1 MKFDMLKRWFYLM
14 IILVLPM
21 LSFGGDGTNA
31 LFSKGNAL
39 YAKGQYKEALAS
51 YQQLI
56 DQGYQSAA
64 VYFNMGNASYKN
76 DDIASAVLYYEKA
89 HKLAPGDDDI
99 NYNLKYVNLKTTD
112 KIEEV
117 PEFFVTRWWRGFILS
132 FSTQA
137 LAIWSIIFVLL
148 GSAILALYFFAGSVS
163 AKRASFYGYI
173 LFFFMG
179 ALTIFVADRQL
190 SYFQDHREAV
200 VFSASVNVKSGPV
213 EQSNTLFVIHDGTKV
228 NVLDNTG
235 GWTKI
240 SLANGNEGWIKQGDV
255 KEI

>member
-1 MKFDMLKRWFYLM
+1 MKFDMLKRGFYLTM
-14 IILVLPM
+14 VLLLPL
-21 LSFGGDGTNA
+21 LSFAGEGSNA

-39 YAKGQYKEALAS
+39 YAKGQYKDALAT
-51 YQQLI
+51 YQQVI

-117 PEFFVTRWWRGFILS
+117 PEFFVTRWWHSFILG

-137 LAIWSIIFVLL
+137 LAVWSIIFVLL
-148 GSAILALYFFAGSVS
+148 ASLILALYFFAGSVVI
-163 AKRASFYGYI
+163 KKASFYIAI
-173 LFFFMG
+173 LFFFVGVLAMFMG
-179 ALTIFVADRQL
+179 NRQL
-190 SYFQDHREAV
+190 SYFEDHPEAI
-200 VFSASVNVKSGPV
+200 VFSPSVNVKSGPV
-213 EQSNTLFVIHDGTKV
+213 DNSNTLFVIHDGTKV
-228 NVLDNTG
+228 NVLDSSN
-235 GWTKI
+235 GWAKI
-240 SLANGNEGWIKQGDV
+240 SLANGNVGWVKQGDV
-255 KEI
+255 KGI

>member
-1 MKFDMLKRWFYLM
+1 MQKRCLYL
-14 IILVLPM
+14 LALLTFPL
-21 LSFGGDGTNA
+21 LSYGGAGANR
-31 LFSKGNAL
+31 LFFKGNDL
-39 YAKGQYKEALAS
+39 YAKGQYREALAT

-64 VYFNMGNASYKN
+64 IYFNMGNASYKN

-117 PEFFVTRWWRGFILS
+117 PEFFLTRWWHDFILG

-137 LAIWSIIFVLL
+137 LAIWSIVFVLL
-148 GSAILALYFFAGSVS
+148 GSVVLALYFFAGSVGI
-163 AKRASFYGYI
+163 KKVSFYFSI
-173 LFFFMG
+173 ICFFAGVLAVFTAG
-179 ALTIFVADRQL
+179 RQL
-190 SYFQDHREAV
+190 SYFETHHEAV
-200 VFSASVNVKSGPV
+200 VFSPSVNVKSSPA
-213 EQSNTLFVIHDGTKV
+213 ERSNTLFVIHDGAKV
-228 NVLDNTG
+228 DVLGHSN

-240 SLANGNEGWIKQGDV
+240 SLANGNEGWLKQDDV

>member
-1 MKFDMLKRWFYLM
+1 MKFNMLKRFVYLVA
-14 IILVLPM
+14 LLAAPL
-21 LSFGGDGTNA
+21 LSSAAEGTGA
-31 LFSKGNAL
+31 LFSKGNDL
-39 YAKGQYKEALAS
+39 YAKGQYKESLAA

-64 VYFNMGNASYKN
+64 VYFNMGNASFKN

-117 PEFFVTRWWRGFILS
+117 PEFFLSRRWHGFILS
-132 FSTQA
+132 FSTGT
-137 LAIWSIIFVLL
+137 LAVWSIIFVLL
-148 GSAILALYFFAGSVS
+148 GSAILALYFFAGSVIV
-163 AKRASFYGYI
+163 KRASFYGMI
-173 LFFFMG
+173 LFFFFG
-179 ALTIFVADRQL
+179 VFTVFVANRQL
-190 SYFQDHREAV
+190 SYFEDHPEAV
-200 VFSASVNVKSGPV
+200 VFSPSVNVKSGPV
-213 EQSNTLFVIHDGTKV
+213 DNANTLFVIHDGTKV
-228 NVLDNTG
+228 NVLDNSN

-240 SLANGNEGWIKQGDV
+240 SLANGNEGWIKQGDF

>member
-1 MKFDMLKRWFYLM
+1 MKFSVIKRYLYLLAMLVFPL
-14 IILVLPM
+14 
-21 LSFGGDGTNA
+21 LSFGSDGASA
-31 LFSKGNAL
+31 LFSKANAL
-39 YAKGQYKEALAS
+39 YAKGEYKDALAA
-51 YQQLI
+51 YQQLV

-76 DDIASAVLYYEKA
+76 DDIAPAVLYYEKA

-117 PEFFVTRWWRGFILS
+117 PEFFITRWWHGFILS

-137 LAIWSIIFVLL
+137 LGVWSIIFVLL
-148 GSAILALYFFAGSVS
+148 GSVVMVLYFFARSV
-163 AKRASFYGYI
+163 ALKRVSFYGYI

-179 ALTIFVADRQL
+179 VILIFVANRQL
-190 SYFQDHREAV
+190 SYFEDHPEAI
-200 VFSASVNVKSGPV
+200 VFTPSVNVKSSPA
-213 EQSNTLFVIHDGTKV
+213 ENSNTLFIVHDGTKV
-228 NVLDNTG
+228 NVLDNSN

-240 SLANGNEGWIKQGDV
+240 SLANGNEGWLKQGDV
-255 KEI
+255 KGI